1 MSILGSEEVL
11 FTINKLIAIHFITF
25 NMLTY
30 NNNCL
35 KYQLIGFA
43 NETTYFLYYHH
54 SQVEL
59 GW

>member
-35 KYQLIGFA
+35 KYQLIGLQMKLHTF
-43 NETTYFLYYHH
+43 FIIIILKL
-54 SQVEL
+54 S
-59 GW
+59 